1 MVAQRALE
9 HLPGI
14 RAAGRR
20 VGGEQVKDL
29 ASCSACPGWVTS
41 AWATDFPVPQ
51 FPHVDKEDK
60 SRPGWCHGK
69 RGSDVTAPGPQR
81 RGEHAGILGGHPVA
95 GREPPLEKPWG
106 FPSLSLPLSK
116 PG

>member
-1 MVAQRALE
+1 MAAQRALK

-14 RAAGRR
+14 RAAGKR

-29 ASCSACPGWVTS
+29 ASCSASPGWVTS
-41 AWATDFPVPQ
+41 ARATDFPVPQ

-69 RGSDVTAPGPQR
+69 RGSDVTAPSAEGTR
-81 RGEHAGILGGHPVA
+81 RHPRRSPR
-95 GREPPLEKPWG
+95 GREPPPRKALG
-106 FPSLSLPLSK
+106 FSLPLLAFV
-116 PG
+116 